1 MVLQSIRDRLHGIIA
16 IFIFAILIIPFAFVG
31 VSSYF
36 TSGSANAVAVVNDQ
50 EITANEFN
58 QAFQNYR
65 RRLQAQLG
73 ASFDPELFDQAI
85 VRREFLDQLINQEL
99 LVQVANDAGLT
110 VTDERLALEIRNSAA
125 FEVDGE
131 FNADIYQ
138 QRLASQGMTVPQF
151 EQDMRSSMVL
161 DQFPNAIANSAI
173 ATRWEIEDYARLQ
186 EQERA
191 FSALI
196 VPAQADEVTGIDEA
210 AITAWYEEN
219 AADYLSEEQV
229 VIEYLELD
237 AAEIGGAV
245 EVSEDALRARFEEQ
259 QARFITPE
267 ARLASHILIE
277 VDPEAPEVDIESARK
292 LAEELAE
299 RARTGEEFNV
309 LAEEFSQ
316 DVGSASSGG
325 DLGWVEPGYMVKSFE
340 DGLYELTLENPVSD
354 PVQSRFGWHVIQ
366 LRDIRPSE
374 GMSFTEARDILL
386 AEYQEEEDERRFIE
400 QADRMIDIIYE
411 DPTTLSAAAE
421 ELGLEV
427 QEAGPFGRAGTDF
440 GIAANQDVVNTAFSD
455 LVLAQ
460 RSVSDPVDLDT
471 NHMVVILLKEH
482 FPEAVKPLEE
492 VREEVVAAIRQHR
505 AMEAAEERANELL
518 ARIEGGESLV
528 DLATATELE
537 LVSRD
542 DAQRNA
548 ADVDRQLLRGL
559 FLMEE
564 PGESDATLGVI
575 AMSDGYAVVRLD
587 SVTDGVLESD
597 DEMRNQMYA
606 RRIASASASDETI
619 GFIQMLRD
627 QSEIKIFEDRLQ

>member
-85 VRREFLDQLINQEL
+85 VRREFLDQMINQEL
-99 LVQVANDAGLT
+99 LVQVANEAGLA
-110 VTDERLALEIRNSAA
+110 VTNERLALEIRNSAA

-131 FNADIYQ
+131 FNPDVYQ
-138 QRLASQGMTVPQF
+138 QRLAAQGMTAPQF
-151 EQDMRSSMVL
+151 EQEMRSSMVL
-161 DQFPNAIANSAI
+161 DQFPNSIANSAI

-196 VPAQADEVTGIDEA
+196 IPALVDAETEIDEA
-210 AITAWYEEN
+210 ATTAWYEEN
-219 AADYLSEEQV
+219 SQDYLSEEQV
-229 VIEYLELD
+229 VIEFLELN

-245 EVSEDALRARFEEQ
+245 DVSEEALRARFEEQ

-277 VDPEAPEVDIESARK
+277 VDPESPEVDIESARK
-292 LAEELAE
+292 LAEELSE
-299 RARTGEEFNV
+299 RVLGGEDFAG

-316 DVGSASSGG
+316 DAGSASSGG
-325 DLGWVEPGYMVKSFE
+325 DLGWIEPGYMVKSFE
-340 DGLYELTLENPVSD
+340 DGLYELTMENAISE

-366 LRDIRPSE
+366 LREIRPSE

-427 QEAGPFGRAGTDF
+427 QEAGPFGRGGSDF

-471 NHMVVILLKEH
+471 NHMIVVLLKEH
-482 FPEAVKPLEE
+482 FPEAVKPLDE
-492 VREEVVAAIRQHR
+492 VRDEVVAAIRQNR
-505 AMEAAEERANELL
+505 AMEMAEQQANDLL
-518 ARIEGGESLV
+518 ASIENGESLV
-528 DLATATELE
+528 DLAASSELE
-537 LVSRD
+537 VVSND
-542 DAQRNA
+542 AAQRNA
-548 ADVDRQLLRGL
+548 ADIDSQLRRGL

-564 PGESDATLGVI
+564 PGDADATLGVI
-575 AMSDGYAVVRLD
+575 ATGNGYAVVRLD
-587 SVTDGVLESD
+587 SVTDG
-597 DEMRNQMYA
+597 
-606 RRIASASASDETI
+606 
-619 GFIQMLRD
+619 
-627 QSEIKIFEDRLQ
+627 

>member
-85 VRREFLDQLINQEL
+85 VRREFLDQMINQEL
-99 LVQVANDAGLT
+99 LVQVANEAGLA
-110 VTDERLALEIRNSAA
+110 VTNERLALEIRNSAA

-131 FNADIYQ
+131 FNPDVYQ
-138 QRLASQGMTVPQF
+138 QRLAAQGMTAPQF
-151 EQDMRSSMVL
+151 EQEMRSSMVL
-161 DQFPNAIANSAI
+161 DQFPNSIANSAI

-196 VPAQADEVTGIDEA
+196 IPALVDAETEIDEA
-210 AITAWYEEN
+210 ATTAWYEEN
-219 AADYLSEEQV
+219 SQDYLSEEQV
-229 VIEYLELD
+229 VIEFLELN

-245 EVSEDALRARFEEQ
+245 DVSEEALRARFEEQ

-277 VDPEAPEVDIESARK
+277 VDPESPEVDIESARK
-292 LAEELAE
+292 LAEELSE
-299 RARTGEEFNV
+299 RVLGGEDFAG

-316 DVGSASSGG
+316 DAGSASSGG
-325 DLGWVEPGYMVKSFE
+325 DLGWIEPGYMVKSFE
-340 DGLYELTLENPVSD
+340 DGLYELTMENAISE

-366 LRDIRPSE
+366 LREIRPSE

-427 QEAGPFGRAGTDF
+427 QEAGPFGRGGSDF

-471 NHMVVILLKEH
+471 NHMIVVLLKEH
-482 FPEAVKPLEE
+482 FPEAVKPLDE
-492 VREEVVAAIRQHR
+492 VRDEVVAAIRQNR
-505 AMEAAEERANELL
+505 AMEMAEQQANDLL
-518 ARIEGGESLV
+518 ASIENGESLV
-528 DLATATELE
+528 DLAASSELE
-537 LVSRD
+537 VVSND
-542 DAQRNA
+542 AAQRNA
-548 ADVDRQLLRGL
+548 ADIDSQLRRGL

-564 PGESDATLGVI
+564 PGDADATLGVI
-575 AMSDGYAVVRLD
+575 ATGNGYAVVRLD
-587 SVTDGVLESD
+587 SVTDGVLSEEDAMVS
-597 DEMRNQMYA
+597 QMYA

-619 GFIQMLRD
+619 GFIQMLRE
-627 QSEIKIFEDRLQ
+627 QSEIEVFEDRLQ

>member
-85 VRREFLDQLINQEL
+85 VRREFLDQMINQEL
-99 LVQVANDAGLT
+99 LVQVANEAGLA
-110 VTDERLALEIRNSAA
+110 VTNERLALEIRNSAA

-131 FNADIYQ
+131 FNPDVYQ
-138 QRLASQGMTVPQF
+138 QRLAAQGMTAPQF
-151 EQDMRSSMVL
+151 EQEMRSSMVL
-161 DQFPNAIANSAI
+161 DQFPNSIANSAI

-196 VPAQADEVTGIDEA
+196 IPALVDAETEIDEA
-210 AITAWYEEN
+210 ATTAWYEEN
-219 AADYLSEEQV
+219 PQDYLSEEQV
-229 VIEYLELD
+229 VIEFLELN

-245 EVSEDALRARFEEQ
+245 DVSEEALRARFEEQ

-277 VDPEAPEVDIESARK
+277 VDPESPEVDIESARK
-292 LAEELAE
+292 LAEELSE
-299 RARTGEEFNV
+299 RVLGGEDFAG

-316 DVGSASSGG
+316 DAGSASSGG
-325 DLGWVEPGYMVKSFE
+325 DLGWIEPGYMVKSFE
-340 DGLYELTLENPVSD
+340 DGLYELTMENAISE

-366 LRDIRPSE
+366 LREIRPSE

-427 QEAGPFGRAGTDF
+427 QEAGPFGRGGSDF

-471 NHMVVILLKEH
+471 NHMIVVLLKEH
-482 FPEAVKPLEE
+482 FPEAVKPLDE
-492 VREEVVAAIRQHR
+492 VRDEVVAAIRQNR
-505 AMEAAEERANELL
+505 AMEMAEQQANDLL
-518 ARIEGGESLV
+518 ASIENGESLV
-528 DLATATELE
+528 DLAASSELE
-537 LVSRD
+537 VVSND
-542 DAQRNA
+542 AAQRNA
-548 ADVDRQLLRGL
+548 ADIDSQLRRGL

-564 PGESDATLGVI
+564 PGDADATLGVI
-575 AMSDGYAVVRLD
+575 ATGNGYAVVRLD
-587 SVTDGVLESD
+587 SVTDGVLSEEDAMVS
-597 DEMRNQMYA
+597 QMYA

-619 GFIQMLRD
+619 GFIQMLRE
-627 QSEIKIFEDRLQ
+627 QSEIEVFEDRLQ